1 MNDNTTIREMV
12 RKLAGYEDLLF
23 ESAIC
28 TVSNINTTEN
38 TCTCT
43 PIDGSADFVG
53 VQLSMSKSKGFLL
66 VPTDGT
72 IVTVTQVN
80 EFDAF
85 VSMVSDVDQIYLNGD
100 GEDGLVKVNDLVT
113 RMNNIETK
121 VNAHIAI
128 FNAHTHVLINP
139 SIPLNTNLPIP
150 LSTVVL
156 DPTTKSQLENTNIK
170 QG

>member
-1 MNDNTTIREMV
+1 MNDNTTIREMIK
-12 RKLAGYEDLLF
+12 KLAGFDDLLY

-28 TVSNINTTEN
+28 EVSNVDTSKN

-43 PIDGSADFVG
+43 PVDGSAEFTG
-53 VQLSMSKSKGFLL
+53 VQLSMDKSKGFLL
-66 VPTDGT
+66 IPKDGSL
-72 IVTVTQVN
+72 VVVTQIN
-80 EFDAF
+80 DFDAF

-100 GEDGLVKVNDLVT
+100 GEDGLVKVNDLVS
-113 RMNNIETK
+113 RLNNIETK

-128 FNAHTHVLINP
+128 FNAHTHVLVNP
-139 SIPLNTNLPIP
+139 SLPTNTTVPVP

-156 DPTTKSQLENTNIK
+156 DPTTKVQLENTKVK